1 MSILY
6 QHLCLK
12 LLNIINKVFGFIII
26 IIISLTSCRKTP
38 ITIPAPL
45 QPKPIV
51 EMTYTNL
58 NNREIKYQQSG
69 ATLDV
74 NNDNRADLFFGVQLV
89 GDQINAVDKRQ
100 FIVVSSIN
108 TFLAVNLNEQI
119 LPLSQNDS
127 IKLENFNG
135 SNWYNASEIILME
148 RNEFATGTILWR
160 GNWVDRGK
168 RYMPFQIY
176 KNDQRYNGWIELTA
190 DKEAEKIIL
199 HRMAISKEAEKNII
213 AGK

>member
-1 MSILY
+1 M
-6 QHLCLK
+6 
-12 LLNIINKVFGFIII
+12 INKVSSFIII
-26 IIISLTSCRKTP
+26 VVISLTSCRKKT
-38 ITIPAPL
+38 ITVPTPL

-51 EMTYTNL
+51 EMNYTNL

-74 NNDNRADLFFGVQLV
+74 NNDNRADLFFGVHLV
-89 GDQINAVDKRQ
+89 GDRIYAVDKRQ

-108 TFLAVNLNEQI
+108 TSLAVNINEQI
-119 LPLSQNDS
+119 FPLSQSDS
-127 IKLENFNG
+127 IKLENFNE

-168 RYMPFQIY
+168 KYMPFQVY
-176 KNDQRYNGWIELTA
+176 KNDQRFNGWVELTA
-190 DKEAEKIIL
+190 DKENEKIIL
-199 HRMAISKEAEKNII
+199 HRMAISKQAEKDII
-213 AGK
+213 AGE

>member
-1 MSILY
+1 M
-6 QHLCLK
+6 
-12 LLNIINKVFGFIII
+12 INKVSGFIII
-26 IIISLTSCRKTP
+26 VVISLTSCRKTP
-38 ITIPAPL
+38 ITIPTPL

-51 EMTYTNL
+51 EMNFTNL

-89 GDQINAVDKRQ
+89 GDRIYAVDKRQ

-108 TFLAVNLNEQI
+108 TSLAVNINEQI
-119 LPLSQNDS
+119 LPLSQSDS
-127 IKLENFNG
+127 IKLENFNE
-135 SNWYNASEIILME
+135 SNWYNASEIVLME

-168 RYMPFQIY
+168 KYLPFQIL
-176 KNDQRYNGWIELTA
+176 KGNQRYNGWIELTA
-190 DKEAEKIIL
+190 DKENEKIIL
-199 HRMAISKEAEKNII
+199 HGMAISKEAEKNII
-213 AGK
+213 AGE